1 MDVSSVEE
9 AIIAENAGACAVMA
23 LDMIPSKIR
32 KQGGIARL
40 VGDSRIFFEYTYWPP
55 TAIPVLVRGSVISL
69 LSTNLRFSRSQ
80 LRVATPHQ
88 VTKGVRDP
96 PQ

>member
-40 VGDSRIFFEYTYWPP
+40 VGDSRIFF
-55 TAIPVLVRGSVISL
+55 
-69 LSTNLRFSRSQ
+69 
-80 LRVATPHQ
+80 
-88 VTKGVRDP
+88 
-96 PQ
+96 